1 MILNKFKNKSIR
13 IYNRKKLIIK
23 NQLIIMFIKI
33 NLENK
38 ETNKN
43 QIHMLMIFIVIKI
56 HKGIIYLKMLN
67 FNKIIKIAI
76 MLNNRMIFNK
86 IIFNKI
92 NNKAYNRINYKRLKM
107 ICLMIVQ
114 IKIPLDYKIKEILI
128 IILIKIIMG

>member
-43 QIHMLMIFIVIKI
+43 
-56 HKGIIYLKMLN
+56 
-67 FNKIIKIAI
+67 
-76 MLNNRMIFNK
+76 
-86 IIFNKI
+86 
-92 NNKAYNRINYKRLKM
+92 
-107 ICLMIVQ
+107 
-114 IKIPLDYKIKEILI
+114 
-128 IILIKIIMG
+128 

>member
-43 QIHMLMIFIVIKI
+43 QIHMLMIFKVIKI
-56 HKGIIYLKMLN
+56 HKGIVYLKMLK

-76 MLNNRMIFNK
+76 MLNNKIIFNK

-92 NNKAYNRINYKRLKM
+92 NNKAYNRINYKR
-107 ICLMIVQ
+107 
-114 IKIPLDYKIKEILI
+114 
-128 IILIKIIMG
+128 

>member
-1 MILNKFKNKSIR
+1 
-13 IYNRKKLIIK
+13 
-23 NQLIIMFIKI
+23 
-33 NLENK
+33 
-38 ETNKN
+38 
-43 QIHMLMIFIVIKI
+43 MIFIVIKI

>member
-43 QIHMLMIFIVIKI
+43 QIHMLMIFKVIKI
-56 HKGIIYLKMLN
+56 HKGIVFLKMLK

-76 MLNNRMIFNK
+76 MLNNKIIFNKIIFNK

-92 NNKAYNRINYKRLKM
+92 NNKAYNRINYKR
-107 ICLMIVQ
+107 
-114 IKIPLDYKIKEILI
+114 
-128 IILIKIIMG
+128 